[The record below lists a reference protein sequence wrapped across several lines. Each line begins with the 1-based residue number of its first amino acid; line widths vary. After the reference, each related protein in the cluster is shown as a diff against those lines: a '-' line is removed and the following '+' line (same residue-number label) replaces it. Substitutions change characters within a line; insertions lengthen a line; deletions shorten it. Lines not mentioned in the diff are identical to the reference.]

1 MKFFGIIIL
10 LCLPICLS
18 AQQSQTD
25 PEKEE
30 KQMRTAIDSQIETFT
45 RTLKLEDWQVFYL
58 DSIMTHDY
66 TAMRDEL
73 KSLSE
78 AKVGNSDAYQM
89 TQDKWMEK
97 MYQAFDKVLDRD
109 QWAKYQK
116 SGAGRDK
123 KARDKRAAKRK

>member
-30 KQMRTAIDSQIETFT
+30 KQMRTAIDAQIETFT
-45 RTLKLEDWQVFYL
+45 RTLKLEDWQIFYL

-78 AKVGNSDAYQM
+78 AKVGNADAYQM
-89 TQDKWMEK
+89 VQDKWMEK

-109 QWAKYQK
+109 QWTKYQK

>member
-66 TAMRDEL
+66 TAMRDEI

-78 AKVGNSDAYQM
+78 AKVGNADAYQM

-109 QWAKYQK
+109 QLAKYQK

>member
-30 KQMRTAIDSQIETFT
+30 KQMRTAIDAQIETFT

-66 TAMRDEL
+66 TAMRDEI

-109 QWAKYQK
+109 QWAKY
-116 SGAGRDK
+116 
-123 KARDKRAAKRK
+123 

>member
-30 KQMRTAIDSQIETFT
+30 KQMRTAIDTQIETYT

-66 TAMRDEL
+66 TAMRDEV

-78 AKVGNSDAYQM
+78 AKVGNADAYQM
-89 TQDKWMEK
+89 VQDKWMEK
-97 MYQAFDKVLDRD
+97 MYQAFDKVLDRE
-109 QWAKYQK
+109 QWTKYQK

>member
-66 TAMRDEL
+66 TAMRDEI

-78 AKVGNSDAYQM
+78 AKVGNADAYQM

-97 MYQAFDKVLDRD
+97 MYQAFGKVLDRD

>member
-1 MKFFGIIIL
+1 MKFFGIISL

-30 KQMRTAIDSQIETFT
+30 KQMRTAIDAQIETFT
-45 RTLKLEDWQVFYL
+45 RTLKLEDWQIFYL

-66 TAMRDEL
+66 TAMRDEV

-78 AKVGNSDAYQM
+78 AKVGNADAYQM
-89 TQDKWMEK
+89 VQDKWMEK

-109 QWAKYQK
+109 QWTKYQK

>member
-30 KQMRTAIDSQIETFT
+30 RQMRTAIDAQIETFT
-45 RTLKLEDWQVFYL
+45 RTLKLEDWQIFYL

-66 TAMRDEL
+66 TAMRDEV

-78 AKVGNSDAYQM
+78 AKVGNADAYQM
-89 TQDKWMEK
+89 VQDKWMEK

-109 QWAKYQK
+109 QWTKYQK

>member
-10 LCLPICLS
+10 SCLPICAA

-25 PEKEE
+25 LEKEE

-45 RTLKLEDWQVFYL
+45 RTLKLEDWQIFYL

-66 TAMRDEL
+66 SAMRDEL

-78 AKVGNSDAYQM
+78 AKVGNADAYQM
-89 TQDKWMEK
+89 AQDKWAEK
-97 MYQAFDKVLDRD
+97 MYQAFDKVLDRE
-109 QWAKYQK
+109 QWTKYQK
-116 SGAGRDK
+116 SGAGREK
-123 KARDKRAAKRK
+123 KARDKRAAKMK

>member
-10 LCLPICLS
+10 LSLPICLS

-30 KQMRTAIDSQIETFT
+30 KQMRTAIDAQIETFT
-45 RTLKLEDWQVFYL
+45 RTLKLEDWQIFYL

-66 TAMRDEL
+66 TAMRDEV

-78 AKVGNSDAYQM
+78 AKVGNADAYQM
-89 TQDKWMEK
+89 VQDKWMEK

-109 QWAKYQK
+109 QWTKYQK

>member
-30 KQMRTAIDSQIETFT
+30 KQMRTAIDSQIETYT

-66 TAMRDEL
+66 TAMRDEV

-78 AKVGNSDAYQM
+78 AKVGNADAYQM
-89 TQDKWMEK
+89 VQDKWMEK

-109 QWAKYQK
+109 QWTKYQK

>member
-1 MKFFGIIIL
+1 MLDIY
-10 LCLPICLS
+10 
-18 AQQSQTD
+18 
-25 PEKEE
+25 EY
-30 KQMRTAIDSQIETFT
+30 SQIETFT

-66 TAMRDEL
+66 TAMRDEI

-78 AKVGNSDAYQM
+78 AKVGNADAYQM

>member
-66 TAMRDEL
+66 TAMRDEI

-78 AKVGNSDAYQM
+78 AKVGNADAYQM

-97 MYQAFDKVLDRD
+97 MYQAFYKVLDRD

>member
-45 RTLKLEDWQVFYL
+45 L
-58 DSIMTHDY
+58 
-66 TAMRDEL
+66 
-73 KSLSE
+73 
-78 AKVGNSDAYQM
+78 
-89 TQDKWMEK
+89 
-97 MYQAFDKVLDRD
+97 
-109 QWAKYQK
+109 
-116 SGAGRDK
+116 
-123 KARDKRAAKRK
+123 

>member
-30 KQMRTAIDSQIETFT
+30 KQMRTAIDAQIETFT
-45 RTLKLEDWQVFYL
+45 RTLKLEDWQIFYL

-66 TAMRDEL
+66 TAMRDEV

-78 AKVGNSDAYQM
+78 AKVGNADAYQM
-89 TQDKWMEK
+89 VQDKWMEK

-109 QWAKYQK
+109 QWTKYQK